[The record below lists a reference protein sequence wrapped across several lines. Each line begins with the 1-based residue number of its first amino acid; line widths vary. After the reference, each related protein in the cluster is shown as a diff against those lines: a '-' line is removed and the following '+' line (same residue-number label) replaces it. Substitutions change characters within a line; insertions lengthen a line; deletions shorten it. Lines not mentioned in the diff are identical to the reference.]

1 MSVGEIVAAAGL
13 MGGALIWIIHAVI
26 SPLEILLD
34 RVVKSLDKLDET
46 LKEERTKREQIELKL
61 ENVDQRSRSNTH
73 RISQLETRNA

>member
-1 MSVGEIVAAAGL
+1 MSVGEIVAAVGL

-61 ENVDQRSRSNTH
+61 ENVNQRSRSNTH